1 MAKFFESH
9 IGSLQG
15 KSCLE
20 LGAGTGLVSIVAW
33 LLGAT
38 HVLATDLP
46 GPHTEHVQKN
56 TGVNARRIAQERMQE
71 IQRHEKAVVGAE
83 EGRED
88 MRMRRRRNRQ
98 ERTRMIELD
107 SDNLSVAPLDWYE
120 KPLST
125 QCTQ

>member
-1 MAKFFESH
+1 MAKFLESH
-9 IGSLQG
+9 IGNLQG

-20 LGAGTGLVSIVAW
+20 LGAGTGLVSIFAW

-38 HVLATDLP
+38 RVLATDLP

-56 TGVNARRIAQERMQE
+56 TGINARRLAQERRQE
-71 IQRHEKAVVGAE
+71 IQRHEKKVAG
-83 EGRED
+83 GREGED
-88 MRMRRRRNRQ
+88 ARMKRRQNRQ

-120 KPLST
+120 KPT
-125 QCTQ
+125 AT

>member
-1 MAKFFESH
+1 MAKFLESH

-38 HVLATDLP
+38 LALATDLP

-56 TGVNARRIAQERMQE
+56 TGTNARRIAQERRKE
-71 IQRHEKAVVGAE
+71 IARHEEEVVGGDNE
-83 EGRED
+83 KERED
-88 MRMRRRRNRQ
+88 VRIRRRRNRQ
-98 ERTRMIELD
+98 ERNRIIELD
-107 SDNLSVAPLDWYE
+107 SDNLSVAPLDW
-120 KPLST
+120 
-125 QCTQ
+125 